1 MKDLKITKTILNEK
15 SDVLS
20 DYFKEI
26 NKYKILSPEEEYNLA
41 IKASEGD
48 EYSKNLLINS
58 NLRFVVTCAKQYV
71 NQGVPLLDL
80 IAAGNEGLVIS
91 VEKFKPEKGFRLLS
105 FAVWYIRREILKEIY
120 NNGRTVRY
128 PITFISRV
136 YKVKKA
142 CEKFSRE
149 NGREPTDDELLD
161 LTNLTQKQYDKTI
174 LDKSYC
180 QSLDTPLYE
189 DIKLQDVI
197 PNNDGEEDFIQDAL
211 LKCLETLNSRE
222 KKIIKEYFGIGCP
235 ARKIQEIAEDLK
247 LGPER
252 IRQIKKSALEKL
264 KKYKNIL
271 QIYVS

>member
-48 EYSKNLLINS
+48 KYSKNLLINS

-197 PNNDGEEDFIQDAL
+197 PNNEGEEDFIQDAL

-252 IRQIKKSALEKL
+252 IRQLKKSALEKL